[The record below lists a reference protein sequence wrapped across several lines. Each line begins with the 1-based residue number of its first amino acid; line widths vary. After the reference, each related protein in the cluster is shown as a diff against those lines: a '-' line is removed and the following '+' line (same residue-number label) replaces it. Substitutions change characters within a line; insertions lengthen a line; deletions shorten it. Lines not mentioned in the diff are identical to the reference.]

1 MEGTGFRRELALDLL
16 TIALGLV
23 LVVSAVFLWLF
34 YQLWR
39 RAVSDLKNA
48 RSSSQ
53 SLSTKYGKMTEQF
66 MPFVPNYPWDPGR
79 FRFIGSPID
88 GIQFEEDRLI
98 IVEFKIGSSSL
109 TATQRQIRDQIR
121 DGRVEFQ
128 QIRLE

>member
-1 MEGTGFRRELALDLL
+1 M
-16 TIALGLV
+16 ALGVV
-23 LVVSAVFLWLF
+23 LTVFAAFLWLF
-34 YQLWR
+34 YRLWR
-39 RAVSDLKNA
+39 RAVSDLRGA

-66 MPFVPNYPWDPGR
+66 MPFVPNYPWDPER

-88 GIQFEEDRLI
+88 GIQFEEDRVI
-98 IVEFKIGSSSL
+98 IVEFKIGSSRL